1 MRPSGSGTLLIAVTG
16 LDIIVE
22 IDMDGALPIEWD
34 VSGGDVW
41 ARFSRGEDYRKVPT
55 TKPRV
60 AHPNFV
66 FTVGDEIWA
75 TRCDLF
81 DAVCLTNK
89 EKRIDLSGPPGD
101 PGQFVHDG
109 IFCNEMLYFTAL
121 DGKIYIADPRSCA
134 VTAFID
140 LNEFVDS
147 DILLGWCR
155 GIKVI
160 DADRIV
166 VGFSRLRQTKLRDK
180 VRWVKA
186 QVRRLSGDA
195 DYAESLLS
203 LPTRISCFNLKK
215 RALEW
220 DMPLSEHKMDV
231 VFSVL

>member
-1 MRPSGSGTLLIAVTG
+1 MLIAVTG
-16 LDIIVE
+16 YDIIVE
-22 IDMDGALPIEWD
+22 IDMDGALPNEWD

-41 ARFSRGEDYRKVPT
+41 ARFSRSEDYRKVPT

-75 TRCDLF
+75 TRCDLY

-89 EKRIDLSGPPGD
+89 EKIIDLSGPPGD

-109 IFCNEMLYFTAL
+109 IFCNEMLYFTAV

-147 DILLGWCR
+147 YIPLGWCR

-180 VRWVKA
+180 VRWAKA

-220 DMPLSEHKMDV
+220 NVPLSEHKMDV

>member
-1 MRPSGSGTLLIAVTG
+1 VIPVNSFMTA
-16 LDIIVE
+16 
-22 IDMDGALPIEWD
+22 
-34 VSGGDVW
+34 
-41 ARFSRGEDYRKVPT
+41 FSATKCSISPRWTAKYTSPT
-55 TKPRV
+55 R
-60 AHPNFV
+60 
-66 FTVGDEIWA
+66 
-75 TRCDLF
+75 
-81 DAVCLTNK
+81 
-89 EKRIDLSGPPGD
+89 
-101 PGQFVHDG
+101 
-109 IFCNEMLYFTAL
+109 
-121 DGKIYIADPRSCA
+121 A

-147 DILLGWCR
+147 YIPLGWCR

-203 LPTRISCFNLKK
+203 LPTRICCFNLKK